1 MNHAYATQLYVS
13 CQPPTPSSTGLS
25 LSIHGATELNPTI
38 EMEHQIAI
46 NCSGVQIGRIYLCP
60 TGSACIAVS
69 ADGLFTEWR
78 LLSEVPDE
86 LHIAAILLY
95 PESGVIG
102 APYYRIQINRT
113 IPIARAA

>member
-1 MNHAYATQLYVS
+1 M
-13 CQPPTPSSTGLS
+13 LS
-25 LSIHGATELNPTI
+25 LHGANLFHAKI
-38 EMEHQIAI
+38 KIEHQID
-46 NCSGVQIGRIYLCP
+46 NGCSGVQINHIEVCLSNLPCYP
-60 TGSACIAVS
+60 VS
-69 ADGLFTEWR
+69 ADDYFNLHRFLRG
-78 LLSEVPDE
+78 VPDE